1 MKEILK
7 VQECDCF
14 WSDTGHCLCPVSCN
28 DYKKTLLAKISSD
41 QIKWG
46 RKKVR
51 TDKRNWKNIVER
63 FE

>member
-1 MKEILK
+1 MKEAIK
-7 VQECDCF
+7 KEER
-14 WSDTGHCLCPVSCN
+14 HEVS
-28 DYKKTLLAKISSD
+28 TPKID

>member
-1 MKEILK
+1 MKEEKKEERLE
-7 VQECDCF
+7 V
-14 WSDTGHCLCPVSCN
+14 TT
-28 DYKKTLLAKISSD
+28 YKTESSD